1 MKIVVHA
8 LVISLFL
15 FLLVPE
21 AMARKQLVPFEK
33 EGKWGY
39 QDAQGKV
46 VITPTFIAAHNFSP
60 EGIAAVVDAGGWGY
74 INRRGTII
82 IRPFVF
88 DNGPDSFQEGLARF
102 TKEGTFGFFNLR
114 GKIVINPKFDFAAPF
129 HEGLAAFCKGCAKK
143 MIGEH
148 SFWEG
153 GKWGYIN
160 HKGKIAIAAQF
171 DSVKN
176 FNKGKAQVTREG
188 ELIYIDKKG
197 IPLTSSKEPVR

>member
-1 MKIVVHA
+1 MKIVARA
-8 LVISLFL
+8 LVVSLFL
-15 FLLVPE
+15 FLCAPGVL
-21 AMARKQLVPFEK
+21 ARQQWVPFEQ

-46 VITPTFIAAHNFSP
+46 AIASTFIAAHDFSP
-60 EGIAAVVDAGGWGY
+60 EGIAAVLDDAGWGY

-88 DNGPDSFQEGLARF
+88 DNGPDPFQEGLARF
-102 TKEGTFGFFNLR
+102 TQEGKFGFFDRR
-114 GKIVINPKFDFAAPF
+114 GKVVIKPKFDFAAPF
-129 HEGLAAFCKGCAKK
+129 QEGLSAFCQRCTKNMA
-143 MIGEH
+143 GEL

-160 HKGKIAIAAQF
+160 RKGNIAIAAQF

-176 FNKGKAQVTREG
+176 FNKGRAQVTREG
-188 ELIYIDKKG
+188 KLIYIDKKG
-197 IPLTSSKEPVR
+197 MPLTD